1 MRPTQTR
8 SAKRR
13 KKYRKILGGI
23 ISVLLFLIAVAVGG
37 FYYLLHSDFE
47 MRSPVEQ
54 ETALEEYMVDPI
66 DKVNIMV
73 LGVDR
78 RNEDIGRSDT
88 LFIVTA
94 DPDTKQLSMLSVPR
108 DTRVLI
114 PGYGYDKI
122 NHAYSLGGHKL
133 TERSVE
139 RLLNMP
145 IDHYV
150 LIDFKAFY
158 KIIDAL
164 GGIDIYV
171 DKKMYYE
178 DPWDDDGGLV
188 IDIKPG
194 LQHMD
199 GETAIQYVR
208 YRDEEGD
215 IGRVERQQKFLKA
228 VMDRVASP
236 SILTKIP
243 GIIYQ
248 ISSAVETDL
257 SISQMFSLA
266 AMFKEAKDNGM
277 RAYMVPGEPADIDEV
292 NYWVPDV
299 EQLRENMANQMG
311 ILLDA
316 KHKAKN
322 REEAVAYGTLTD
334 DEKSDTSSQIAIQST
349 VRMRII
355 DATGEGASP
364 AKIEEK
370 LSGKRI
376 IIDSMATSPVVSDQ
390 SLVICT
396 TTEEHIVDEVS
407 HLPFAYTLRVE
418 RDDNTSVDAVW
429 IVGKDFL

>member
-1 MRPTQTR
+1 MRPSQTR
-8 SAKRR
+8 SEKRR
-13 KKYRKILGGI
+13 RKYRKILGGI
-23 ISVLLFLIAVAVGG
+23 ISVLLFLIAVTVGG
-37 FYYLLHSDFE
+37 FYYLLHADFVPSAVSE
-47 MRSPVEQ
+47 EEP
-54 ETALEEYMVDPI
+54 AIEEYMVAPI
-66 DKVNIMV
+66 NKVNIMV

-78 RNEDIGRSDT
+78 RNEDVGRSDT

-133 TERSVE
+133 TEKSVE

-164 GGIDIYV
+164 GGVDIYV
-171 DKKMYYE
+171 DKRMYYE
-178 DPWDDDGGLV
+178 DPWDDNGGLV
-188 IDIKPG
+188 IDIQPG
-194 LQHMD
+194 LQLMD

-208 YRDEEGD
+208 YRDSEGD
-215 IGRVERQQKFLKA
+215 IGRVARQQKFLKA
-228 VMDRVASP
+228 VMDRVATP
-236 SILTKIP
+236 SIQTRIP
-243 GIIYQ
+243 TLNYE

-257 SISQMFSLA
+257 SMSQMFSLA

-277 RAYMVPGEPADIDEV
+277 RAYMVPGTPADIDKV

-299 EQLRENMANQMG
+299 EQLRENMAKQMG
-311 ILLDA
+311 VLLDA

-322 REEAVAYGTLTD
+322 REEAQAYRTFSDGASDASD
-334 DEKSDTSSQIAIQST
+334 DIAQKST

-364 AKIEEK
+364 AKIDK
-370 LSGKRI
+370 MIAGRRI
-376 IIDSMATSPVVSDQ
+376 TIDTMASSPVVSEQ

-396 TTEEHIVDEVS
+396 TTDEHIVDEVND
-407 HLPFAYTLRVE
+407 LPFAYTLRIE
-418 RDDNTSVDAVW
+418 RDDNAEADVVW
-429 IVGKDFL
+429 IIGKDFL